1 MGCCVCLFVFL
12 SHVCVL
18 HAKSLQSYPALCDHM
33 DCSLQISLSMGFSMQ
48 GYWSGLPFPSPEDLP
63 NPGIQ
68 PRSPTLQVDSLPSD
82 PPGKPKNTGMGSLF
96 LLQGISRVSSQPR
109 NWTWVSCI
117 SSARISGRF
126 FTSWATREAQPYI
139 VITFNHQNT
148 SAGIISILEIKKLRL
163 QRLEHRAI

>member
-68 PRSPTLQVDSLPSD
+68 PTSLTTPAFTGGFFLPLA
-82 PPGKPKNTGMGSLF
+82 PPGKPIF
-96 LLQGISRVSSQPR
+96 F
-109 NWTWVSCI
+109 SCCCC
-117 SSARISGRF
+117 
-126 FTSWATREAQPYI
+126 
-139 VITFNHQNT
+139 
-148 SAGIISILEIKKLRL
+148 
-163 QRLEHRAI
+163 

>member
-68 PRSPTLQVDSLPSD
+68 PTSLMSSCIGRQVLFHSRH
-82 PPGKPKNTGMGSLF
+82 MGSPF
-96 LLQGISRVSSQPR
+96 
-109 NWTWVSCI
+109 
-117 SSARISGRF
+117 
-126 FTSWATREAQPYI
+126 
-139 VITFNHQNT
+139 IT
-148 SAGIISILEIKKLRL
+148 
-163 QRLEHRAI
+163 